1 MSKIVKIS
9 FSTQAEKDAA
19 IAANKAN
26 PSTNNVECAA
36 ALQNATIVANQ

>member
-19 IAANKAN
+19 ITANNSNPAANNA
-26 PSTNNVECAA
+26 SYVSE
-36 ALQNATIVANQ
+36 LQAATIVANQ